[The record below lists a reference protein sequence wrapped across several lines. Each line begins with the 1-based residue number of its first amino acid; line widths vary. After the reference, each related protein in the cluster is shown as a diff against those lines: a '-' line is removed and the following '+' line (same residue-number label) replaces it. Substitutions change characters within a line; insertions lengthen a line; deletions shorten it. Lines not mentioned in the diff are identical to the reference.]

1 MMRLRRLETP
11 MKDQKPLG
19 SDFPGHQDAGKFQ
32 DWLTQKVSETT
43 LAKDLLSKIQAA
55 TDEQTDP

>member
-1 MMRLRRLETP
+1 
-11 MKDQKPLG
+11 MKDPKPLG

-55 TDEQTDP
+55 ADEQTDP